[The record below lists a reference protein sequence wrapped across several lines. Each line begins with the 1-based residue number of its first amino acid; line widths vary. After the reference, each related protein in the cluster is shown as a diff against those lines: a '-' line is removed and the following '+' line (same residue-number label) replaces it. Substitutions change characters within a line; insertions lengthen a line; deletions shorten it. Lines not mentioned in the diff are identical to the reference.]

1 MAQAQAQAQA
11 QQKEVF
17 FTQENEGVIQGV
29 VYKEV
34 CKRIGGDLNE
44 RQATRLVKTVKH
56 YMAEVYRIKGSR
68 EGKVALNKEVIAA
81 SLPDYMS
88 YLNRSAAAGRSAVA
102 DIETGTETVQ
112 TVSGLITDKETV
124 TIEKR
129 SQMDITTA
137 FSELQTSR
145 MPAAQPRRSPQ
156 DFRISLQD
164 EPPLSMDRFQQMK
177 EEREAQALAAAMAS
191 QRALSGPASSGQ
203 GPASS
208 GLGMQG
214 PASSGQGQ
222 GQADF
227 ASATDSWAQGKRRAD
242 EEAEAA
248 FAARERQ
255 RMEARATADPL
266 FQPQPL
272 PDMRALILGDRQTL
286 DRTRPVPG
294 QPQAAGNPTLALATA
309 QRQPTG
315 GLQQMIITREPETM
329 AYKEREYTF
338 FVYSAD
344 RDWVNSAETRYNFS
358 VNFDSST
365 APLSSRLNTS
375 SSMKFRN
382 ITRIEFV
389 KAILPGESLDT
400 LVTKA
405 SATTY
410 DTSLNTNVLSFPYI
424 QLQIPELDTDIHG
437 TNESMDAVFSV
448 LQYDANWI
456 SDSGNSQTRGY
467 FAMIPKFLKS
477 QKVYHPTPLAT
488 LQKLS
493 FQFQRPDGTPLS
505 SVSDTLDISQVI
517 PTLAMTAGNFTAGS
531 ALTNTVYQKDA
542 TVETVGSAYYW
553 LKTTSYFNHWTVSK
567 GDRIVMRNMTWA
579 TAPTGSAVVQLNDF
593 TTTMQATG
601 GLLVVDT
608 GVITGTGPVGYV
620 FSTGY
625 NSQGYANAI
634 LVRGRFTDPT
644 TGVFLPA
651 APGGVNDAYTSGLL
665 SYYLVNTALTSGRL
679 MNLSHQVQ
687 VCLRVIVREMD
698 SMGLL
703 RPDNL

>member
-1 MAQAQAQAQA
+1 MAQAQAQAQG
-11 QQKEVF
+11 QKEVF

-56 YMAEVYRIKGSR
+56 YMSEVYRVKGSR

-191 QRALSGPASSGQ
+191 QKAQSQGPASSGLSQ
-203 GPASS
+203 GPASSGPASS
-208 GLGMQG
+208 GLGM
-214 PASSGQGQ
+214 QGQ

-272 PDMRALILGDRQTL
+272 PDMRALVLGDRQTL
-286 DRTRPVPG
+286 DRTRPPP
-294 QPQAAGNPTLALATA
+294 QNQAAGNPTLALATA
-309 QRQPTG
+309 QRQATG
-315 GLQQMIITREPETM
+315 GLQQMIITREPDTM

-365 APLSSRLNTS
+365 APLASRLNTS

-382 ITRIEFV
+382 ITRIEFI

-405 SATTY
+405 TATTY
-410 DTSLNTNVLSFPYI
+410 DTSINTNVLSFPYI
-424 QLQIPELDTDIHG
+424 QLRIPELDTDIHG

-456 SDSGNSQTRGY
+456 SDSGNSLARGY
-467 FAMIPKFLKS
+467 FAMIPKVLKS

-493 FQFQRPDGTPLS
+493 FQFQRPDGTALS
-505 SVSDTLDISQVI
+505 AVGDTLDIAQVI
-517 PTLAMTAGNFTAGS
+517 PTLAMTASIFNTGS
-531 ALTNTVYQKDA
+531 ALTNTVYQQDA
-542 TVETVGSAYYW
+542 AVDTVGSAYYW

-567 GDRIVMRNMTWA
+567 GDRIAIRNMTWG
-579 TAPTGSAVVQLNDF
+579 TAPTGSAIVQLNDF
-593 TTTMQATG
+593 TTTMQASG

-608 GVITGTGPVGYV
+608 GVITGTGPTGYV
-620 FSTGY
+620 FKTGY
-625 NSQGYANAI
+625 NAQGYANAI

-679 MNLSHQVQ
+679 INLSHQVQ
-687 VCLRVIVREMD
+687 VCLRLIVREMD

>member
-1 MAQAQAQAQA
+1 MAQAQAQA

-56 YMAEVYRIKGSR
+56 YMSEVYRVKGSR

-102 DIETGTETVQ
+102 DIETGTESVQ

-191 QRALSGPASSGQ
+191 QRVQAPQAQ

-214 PASSGQGQ
+214 QGPASSGLGQ

-272 PDMRALILGDRQTL
+272 PDMRALVLGDRQTL

-365 APLSSRLNTS
+365 APLASRLNTS

-400 LVTKA
+400 LVTKPT
-405 SATTY
+405 ATTY

-437 TNESMDAVFSV
+437 TNESMDSVFSV

-456 SDSGNSQTRGY
+456 SDSGNALTRGY

-493 FQFQRPDGTPLS
+493 FQFQRPDGTLLS

-517 PTLAMTAGNFTAGS
+517 PTLAMTASPFSASG

-567 GDRIVMRNMTWA
+567 GDRIVIRNMTWA

-608 GVITGTGPVGYV
+608 GVITGTGLNSYV

-625 NSQGYANAI
+625 NAQGYANAI

-665 SYYLVNTALTSGRL
+665 SHYLVNTALTSGRL

-687 VCLRVIVREMD
+687 VCLRLIVREMD